1 MEELVPLEMNL
12 FGLTDL
18 IAPITDP
25 SNECAHGH
33 NAPHVSNGLCLG
45 CLLQAGLSE
54 DEGSGNESLDTLFS
68 EIE

>member
-1 MEELVPLEMNL
+1 MNL

-18 IAPITDP
+18 IAPITHP

-33 NAPHVSNGLCLG
+33 SASHVSNGLCLG
-45 CLLQAGLSE
+45 CLLQAGLS
-54 DEGSGNESLDTLFS
+54 DDKDSGSEGLDAVLS